1 MNEITELAEAIRRE
15 RPKPET
21 ELADA
26 LVDVLEA
33 ILTNDPDLSVPV
45 AVDVWIGKLNDH
57 IDRRIRRYLN
67 GVEIVG

>member
-1 MNEITELAEAIRRE
+1 MSPL
-15 RPKPET
+15 
-21 ELADA
+21 
-26 LVDVLEA
+26 LEA